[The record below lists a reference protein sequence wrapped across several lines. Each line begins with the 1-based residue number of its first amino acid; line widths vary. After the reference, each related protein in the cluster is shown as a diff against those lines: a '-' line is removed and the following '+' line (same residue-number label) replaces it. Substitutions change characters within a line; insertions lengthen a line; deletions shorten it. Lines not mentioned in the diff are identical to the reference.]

1 MIRNPPGKMT
11 SFIFE
16 ATLLDEFK
24 GLCQREGKS
33 MKEHFED
40 YMKDHVQV
48 HKEGNP
54 QHLLTKYTD
63 NEDFLGFPAIALSPE
78 NKRKYLKKMPED
90 MKLELQG
97 HVQSWLGMIKES

>member
-1 MIRNPPGKMT
+1 MQKTLIGTFSYNVSKLPVIEALQDLANREGIKLSPYLMR
-11 SFIFE
+11 IFE
-16 ATLLDEFK
+16 
-24 GLCQREGKS
+24 
-33 MKEHFED
+33 
-40 YMKDHVQV
+40 DHVKV

-54 QHLLTKYTD
+54 QHLITSSMD